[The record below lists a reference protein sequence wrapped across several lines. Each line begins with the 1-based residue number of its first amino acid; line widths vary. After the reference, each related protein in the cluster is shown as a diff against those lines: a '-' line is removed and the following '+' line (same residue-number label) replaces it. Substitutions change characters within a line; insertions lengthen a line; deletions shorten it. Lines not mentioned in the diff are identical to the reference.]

1 VYFFLS
7 KILAPLIN
15 LTNLILLLCIISY
28 FLKKFFF
35 KKILTILNYLTIFL
49 IIVIGIMPIGKT
61 LVYTLEKDYFNQKTL
76 KDYSYIIVLGGSEDI
91 YTTSITNK
99 LNLNSASERLIAS
112 VKLANKKKDS
122 KIIYLGGN
130 GFLSKENLNEAD
142 VAKIFYKDVSFDIE
156 RVIFIDNTRNTIENL
171 KQLKKLNLKVENNSI
186 LITSAFH
193 MKRAQLISKKLHLNL
208 TPYAVDFRSFNSLPR
223 VGLINYYQTFSF
235 ASNLGYVNL
244 YFREFLGLI
253 SVYFLM

>member
-1 VYFFLS
+1 MYFFLS

-15 LTNLILLLCIISY
+15 LTNLILLICIISY

-61 LVYTLEKDYFNQKTL
+61 LVYTLEKDYVNQKIL

-112 VKLANKKKDS
+112 VKLANKKKIV
-122 KIIYLGGN
+122 K
-130 GFLSKENLNEAD
+130 
-142 VAKIFYKDVSFDIE
+142 
-156 RVIFIDNTRNTIENL
+156 
-171 KQLKKLNLKVENNSI
+171 
-186 LITSAFH
+186 
-193 MKRAQLISKKLHLNL
+193 
-208 TPYAVDFRSFNSLPR
+208 
-223 VGLINYYQTFSF
+223 
-235 ASNLGYVNL
+235 
-244 YFREFLGLI
+244 
-253 SVYFLM
+253 